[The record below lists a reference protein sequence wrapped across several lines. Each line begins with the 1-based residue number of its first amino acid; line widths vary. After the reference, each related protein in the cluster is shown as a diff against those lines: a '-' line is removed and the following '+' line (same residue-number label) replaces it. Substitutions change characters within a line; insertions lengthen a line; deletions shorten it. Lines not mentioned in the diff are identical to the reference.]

1 MRKVKDFLIWMVVAL
16 GCFLFTRA
24 TSAGSDRTSMI
35 FNYTFMVIIILLYGI
50 GLFGGFFRIYKLNAY
65 FKFANLTI
73 DQYPKKERNKN
84 VFKKIDEIRRNPE
97 LDKMYDN
104 FLMDLRSSKSGFV
117 EIEDYINN
125 DVVDDIIH
133 KWLLDMIPE
142 LFTTLGILGTFL
154 GLVWGLKSFDPS
166 SIEAMSNSVTSLI
179 NGIKVAFLTS
189 IYGMIGSLAF
199 TYTMSKDYSEL
210 TGSVTEFIDKFH
222 TYIISGAEMEA
233 RNRSYSMQS
242 AQADVMARLP
252 ADLSE
257 SLAAGVSE
265 SITPK
270 ISGVQ
275 DSIDTINRTI
285 SEQIEMQQQDE
296 GMDDDNTNA
305 RMVELLENIAETMSE
320 SARANEDSLSQL
332 IQSNEDTREEIQ
344 NLIKSIK
351 SLKGGKAEAAPSPA
365 NDVDDSDDILLSN
378 SDEQEDDMFLG
389 NSSGL
394 Y

>member
-1 MRKVKDFLIWMVVAL
+1 MAVAL

-24 TSAGSDRTSMI
+24 TSAGSDRTSMT
-35 FNYTFMVIIILLYGI
+35 FNYVFMLVIILLYGI
-50 GLFGGFFRIYKLNAY
+50 GLFGGFFRIYKLNVY
-65 FKFANLTI
+65 FKFANKTI
-73 DQYPKKERNKN
+73 DLYPKKDRNKN
-84 VFKKIDEIRRNPE
+84 VFKKIDEIRRNQE

-104 FLMDLRSSKSGFV
+104 FLMDLRSSNSGFV

-210 TGSVTEFIDKFH
+210 TGNVTEFIDKFH

-233 RNRSYSMQS
+233 RNRSFSMQS

-265 SITPK
+265 SITPR

-305 RMVELLENIAETMSE
+305 RMIELLENIAETMSE

-344 NLIKSIK
+344 NLIKSIQT
-351 SLKGGKAEAAPSPA
+351 LKGGKAPQEAPSPV
-365 NDVDDSDDILLSN
+365 NDTDDSDDILLSTGE
-378 SDEQEDDMFLG
+378 EQDDDMFLG